1 MKISKKLNDAI
12 NTQIGEEL
20 FASNGYVNMAAYFDT
35 LGLSRLSEMY
45 FEQSEEE
52 REHAFKFIHYLM
64 EVEGDVAI
72 PAIKGTPSTFESVKA
87 ALESAM
93 TWEKDVTERINNL
106 MDMAIDEKD
115 YATQD
120 FLRWFVTEQVE
131 EEANVSHLLT
141 LVEALG
147 DRSIISIEH
156 LLPQK

>member
-12 NTQIGEEL
+12 NTQISEEL
-20 FASNGYVNMAAYFDT
+20 YASNGYANMAAYFNS
-35 LGLSRLSEMY
+35 LGLARLSELY
-45 FEQSEEE
+45 FKQSEEE
-52 REHAFKFIHYLM
+52 REHALKFVHYLM

-72 PAIKGTPSTFESVKA
+72 PAVKATTSQFESVKA

-93 TWEKDVTERINNL
+93 AWEKDVTERINRL
-106 MDMAIDEKD
+106 MDLAIEEKD

-120 FLRWFVTEQVE
+120 FLRWYVTEQVE

-147 DRSIISIEH
+147 DRSIITLEAY
-156 LLPQK
+156 LPR

>member
-20 FASNGYVNMAAYFDT
+20 FASNGYANMAAYFDS
-35 LGLSRLSEMY
+35 LGLSRLSAMY
-45 FEQSEEE
+45 FKQSEEE
-52 REHAFKFIHYLM
+52 REHAMKFLHYLM

-72 PAIKGTPSTFESVKA
+72 PAVKGTPGKFDSIKA
-87 ALESAM
+87 ALEAAM
-93 TWEKDVTERINNL
+93 TWEKDVTGRINNL
-106 MDMAIDEKD
+106 MDMAIEEKD

-131 EEANVSHLLT
+131 EEATVSHLLT
-141 LVEALG
+141 LVENLG
-147 DRSIISIEH
+147 DRSILSLEN

>member
-20 FASNGYVNMAAYFDT
+20 YASNGYANMAAYFNS
-35 LGLSRLSEMY
+35 LGLARLSELY
-45 FEQSEEE
+45 FKQSEEE
-52 REHAFKFIHYLM
+52 REHALKFVHYLM

-72 PAIKGTPSTFESVKA
+72 PAVKATTSQFESVKA

-93 TWEKDVTERINNL
+93 AWEKDVTERINRL
-106 MDMAIDEKD
+106 MDLAIEEKD

-120 FLRWFVTEQVE
+120 FLRWYVTEQVE

-147 DRSIISIEH
+147 DRSIITLEAY
-156 LLPQK
+156 LPR

>member
-20 FASNGYVNMAAYFDT
+20 FASNGYANMAAYFDSV
-35 LGLSRLSEMY
+35 GLARLSQMY
-45 FEQSEEE
+45 FAQSEEE
-52 REHAFKFIHYLM
+52 REHALKFVHYLV

-72 PAIKGTPSTFESVKA
+72 PAVKAPTSQFSSVKA
-87 ALESAM
+87 ALEAAM
-93 TWEKDVTERINNL
+93 AWEKDVTGRINDL
-106 MDMAIDEKD
+106 MDLAIEEKD

-120 FLRWFVTEQVE
+120 FLRWYVSEQVE

-147 DRSIISIEH
+147 DRSILTLEAY
-156 LLPQK
+156 LPR

>member
-12 NTQIGEEL
+12 NSQIGEEL
-20 FASNGYVNMAAYFDT
+20 FASNGYANMAAFFDT
-35 LGLSRLSEMY
+35 LGLSRLSAMY
-45 FEQSEEE
+45 FAQSEEE
-52 REHAFKFIHYLM
+52 RQHAMKFIRFLM
-64 EVEGDVAI
+64 EVEGEVAI
-72 PAIKGTPSTFESVKA
+72 PAIEGTPSTFESVKA

-93 TWEKDVTERINNL
+93 TWEKDVTARINNL

-147 DRSIISIEH
+147 DRPIISLEN

>member
-12 NTQIGEEL
+12 NAQIGEEL
-20 FASNGYVNMAAYFDT
+20 FASNGYANMAAFFDT
-35 LGLSRLSEMY
+35 QGLSRLSALY
-45 FEQSEEE
+45 FAQSEEE
-52 REHAFKFIHYLM
+52 REHAMKFIHYLM
-64 EVEGDVAI
+64 EVEGDVAV
-72 PAIKGTPSTFESVKA
+72 PAIEAAPSQFENVKA

-131 EEANVSHLLT
+131 EEANVSHLLN

-147 DRSIISIEH
+147 ERSIISLEN